1 MVVIDVIAFE
11 LGNARMKY
19 EIRNTIFVV
28 DNRVQLQNNNNEQ
41 YKQNQKQLVDVLAD
55 NRCIRSFEF
64 NN

>member
-28 DNRVQLQNNNNEQ
+28 DNR
-41 YKQNQKQLVDVLAD
+41 
-55 NRCIRSFEF
+55 
-64 NN
+64 